1 MTARLTMPHDATSP
15 PKNLEDQLL
24 ALVSERLIEARPGFD
39 LDSNLYEAG
48 LDSMAIMRLL
58 VLVEEEFG
66 VFIPESEL
74 TRDNFSSV
82 RHLVHLITE
91 RKKTVI

>member
-1 MTARLTMPHDATSP
+1 MPQDAPSP
-15 PKNLEDQLL
+15 PKTLEDQLL
-24 ALVSERLIEARPGFD
+24 TLVSERLIDARSGFD

-74 TRDNFSSV
+74 TRENFSSV
-82 RHLVHLITE
+82 RHLVHLISE
-91 RKKTVI
+91 RKKSSS